1 RADIPVQELIQY
13 IRRVRAEV
21 KVPVSTA
28 EPWAYWL
35 LYPEL
40 AGEVDFIAIHLLPYW
55 EGIATKDA
63 LDEALSRYQ
72 QVKNAF
78 PNKPVVIA

>member
-1 RADIPVQELIQY
+1 
-13 IRRVRAEV
+13 
-21 KVPVSTA
+21 
-28 EPWAYWL
+28 
-35 LYPEL
+35 
-40 AGEVDFIAIHLLPYW
+40 YW

-78 PNKPVVIA
+78 PNKPVVIAEIGWPSDGRVRRDAEPSPTAQATFIRDFLAIAKQRRFDYYIMEAFD